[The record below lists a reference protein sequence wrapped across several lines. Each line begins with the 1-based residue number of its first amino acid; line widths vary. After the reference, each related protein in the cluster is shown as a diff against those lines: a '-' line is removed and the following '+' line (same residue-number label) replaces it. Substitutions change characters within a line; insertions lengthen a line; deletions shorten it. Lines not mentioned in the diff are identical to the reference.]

1 MGTENLGIMRHSKL
15 DLNLLNALRV
25 LLKEKSVTRAGEV
38 LHVTQSAMSGILG
51 RLRDYFD
58 DPLIVPVG
66 RKMDL
71 TPLAQSLLQPVN
83 DLLLRIDATIRLR
96 PEFDPSTTRRHFTLV
111 ASDYTVSV
119 LLATVLKLAHRDAP
133 GLTVGLSPP
142 SEHVTQEL
150 ESGDVDFVIMPEI
163 FTSPTQSSQVLFN
176 DSYVVV
182 VWKQSPVGDTITLE
196 RYLELGHVAYQA
208 EKNRVPV
215 FERWFTEKYGYT
227 RRVEVSAYSFQLLP
241 YLVVGTDR
249 VATMHQRF
257 AEQQL
262 AGLPVRCVRPLFE
275 VPEFDQVLHW
285 HKYRDLDPGS
295 QWLRDRI
302 IEAAQALPPLEELSN

>member
-1 MGTENLGIMRHSKL
+1 MRHSKL

-25 LLKEKSVTRAGEV
+25 LLKERSVTRAGEL
-38 LHVTQSAMSGILG
+38 LHLSQSAMSGILG
-51 RLRDYFD
+51 RLRDFFD

-96 PEFDPSTTRRHFTLV
+96 PEFVPLSTRRHFTLV
-111 ASDYTVSV
+111 SSDYTISV
-119 LLATVLKLAHRDAP
+119 LLAAVLRRAHREAP
-133 GLTVGLSPP
+133 GLTVDLCPP
-142 SEHVTQEL
+142 SEFVTQEL
-150 ESGDVDFVIMPEI
+150 ESGDVDFVIMPEM
-163 FTSPTQSSQVLFN
+163 FTSPSQSSQVLFD
-176 DSYVVV
+176 DSYLIV
-182 VWKQSPVGDTITLE
+182 VWNDNPVGDSITLE
-196 RYLELGHVAYQA
+196 RYVELGHVAYRA
-208 EKNRVPV
+208 EKSRTPV
-215 FERWFTEKYGYT
+215 FERWFTEKYGYS
-227 RRVEVSAYSFQLLP
+227 RRIEVSAYTFQLLP

-275 VPEFDQVLHW
+275 VPKFDQVLHW

-302 IEAAQALPPLEELSN
+302 LETAQALPPLGD

>member
-1 MGTENLGIMRHSKL
+1 MRHSKL

-25 LLKEKSVTRAGEV
+25 LLKERSVTRAGEI

-71 TPLAQSLLQPVN
+71 TPLAESLLQPIN

-96 PEFDPSTTRRHFTLV
+96 PEFDPLTTRRHFTVV
-111 ASDYTVSV
+111 ASDYTISV
-119 LLATVLKLAHRDAP
+119 LLATVLKRAHRDAP
-133 GLTVGLSPP
+133 GLTVGLCPP
-142 SEHVTQEL
+142 SEFVTQEL
-150 ESGDVDFVIMPEI
+150 ESGEVDFVIMPEM
-163 FTSPTQSSQVLFN
+163 FTSPSQSSQVLFD
-176 DSYVVV
+176 DSYVVIV
-182 VWKQSPVGDTITLE
+182 CNDNPVGDSITLE

-208 EKNRVPV
+208 EKSRTPV
-215 FERWFTEKYGYT
+215 FERWFTEKYGYS
-227 RRVEVSAYSFQLLP
+227 RRIEVSAYTFQLLP
-241 YLVVGTDR
+241 HLVAGTDR
-249 VATMHQRF
+249 VATMHRRF

-275 VPEFDQVLHW
+275 VPKFDQVLHW

-302 IEAAQALPPLEELSN
+302 LEAAKALPPLTEYDG

>member
-1 MGTENLGIMRHSKL
+1 LIDHAMRHSKL

-25 LLKEKSVTRAGEV
+25 LLKEKSVTRAAEL
-38 LHVTQSAMSGILG
+38 LHVTQPAMSGILG

-71 TPLAQSLLQPVN
+71 TPLAESLSQPIN

-96 PEFDPSTTRRHFTLV
+96 PEFDPLTTRRHFTLV
-111 ASDYTVSV
+111 ASDYTISL
-119 LLATVLKLAHRDAP
+119 LLAAVLRSVRHDAP

-142 SEHVTQEL
+142 SEFVTEEL
-150 ESGDVDFVIMPEI
+150 ESGGVDFVIMPEI
-163 FTSPTQSSQVLFN
+163 FTSPSQSSHALFD

-182 VWKQSPVGDTITLE
+182 VCNDNPVGDSITLE

-208 EKNRVPV
+208 EKNRTPL
-215 FERWFTEKYGYT
+215 FERWFTEKYGYS
-227 RRVEVSAYSFQLLP
+227 RRIEVSAYTFQLLP
-241 YLVVGTDR
+241 HLIVGTDR
-249 VATMHQRF
+249 VATMHRRF
-257 AEQQL
+257 AEKQL
-262 AGLPVRCVRPLFE
+262 AGVPVRCVRPLFE
-275 VPEFDQVLHW
+275 VPKFDLVLHW

-302 IEAAQALPPLEELSN
+302 IETARALPPLSELPS

>member
-1 MGTENLGIMRHSKL
+1 MRHSKL

-25 LLKEKSVTRAGEV
+25 LLKEKSVTRAGEQ

-71 TPLAQSLLQPVN
+71 TPLAESLVQPVN

-96 PEFDPSTTRRHFTLV
+96 PEFDPLSTRRHFTIA

-119 LLATVLKLAHRDAP
+119 LLASVLQRAYGDAP

-142 SEHVTQEL
+142 SEFVTQQL

-163 FTSPTQSSQVLFN
+163 FTSESQSSHVLFD

-182 VWKQSPVGDTITLE
+182 VSNDNPVGDSITLE

-208 EKNRVPV
+208 EKTRTPV
-215 FERWFTEKYGYT
+215 FERWFTEKYGYS
-227 RRVEVSAYSFQLLP
+227 RRVEVAAYTFQLLP
-241 YLVVGTDR
+241 YLVIGTER
-249 VATMHQRF
+249 VATMHRRF
-257 AEQQL
+257 AAQQL

-275 VPEFDQVLHW
+275 VPTFDQVLHW
-285 HKYRDLDPGS
+285 HKYRDPDPGS
-295 QWLRDRI
+295 QWLRERI
-302 IEAAQALPPLEELSN
+302 IETARALPVLSELNG

>member
-1 MGTENLGIMRHSKL
+1 MRHSKL
-15 DLNLLNALRV
+15 DLNLLNALRA
-25 LLKEKSVTRAGEV
+25 LLKEKSVTRAGEL

-66 RKMDL
+66 RKMEL
-71 TPLAQSLLQPVN
+71 TPLAESLLQPIN

-96 PEFDPSTTRRHFTLV
+96 PEFDPRSTRRHFTLV

-119 LLATVLKLAHRDAP
+119 LLAEVARRTYSDAP
-133 GLTVGLSPP
+133 GLTLGFSPP
-142 SEHVTQEL
+142 SEYVTEEL
-150 ESGDVDFVIMPEI
+150 ESGDVDFVIMPEF
-163 FTSPTQSSQVLFN
+163 FTSPSQSSQVLFD

-182 VWKQSPVGDTITLE
+182 VWNDNPVADCISLE

-208 EKNRVPV
+208 EKNRTPV
-215 FERWFTEKYGYT
+215 FERWFTDKYGYT

-241 YLVVGTDR
+241 RLVIGTDR
-249 VATMHQRF
+249 VATMHRRF

-262 AGLPVRCVRPLFE
+262 VGLPVRCVRPLFE
-275 VPEFDQVLHW
+275 VPKFDQVLHW

-302 IEAAQALPPLEELSN
+302 IETAQALPPLEQLA

>member
-1 MGTENLGIMRHSKL
+1 MRYNKL
-15 DLNLLNALRV
+15 DLNLLVALRAI
-25 LLKEKSVTRAGEV
+25 LRERNVTKAGQS

-71 TPLAQSLLQPVN
+71 TPLAESLLQPIN

-111 ASDYTVSV
+111 ASDYTISV
-119 LLATVLKLAHRDAP
+119 LLAAVLKRVRQDAP
-133 GLTVGLSPP
+133 RLTVGLSPP
-142 SEHVTQEL
+142 SEFVTQQL

-163 FTSPTQSSQVLFN
+163 FTSPSQSSQVLFD

-182 VWKQSPVGDTITLE
+182 VCNDNPVGDSITLE
-196 RYLELGHVAYQA
+196 RYLELGHIAYQA
-208 EKNRVPV
+208 EKTRTPV
-215 FERWFTEKYGYT
+215 FERWFTEKYGYS
-227 RRVEVSAYSFQLLP
+227 RRVEVSAYTFQLLP

-249 VATMHQRF
+249 VATMHRRF

-262 AGLPVRCVRPLFE
+262 GGLPVRCVQPL
-275 VPEFDQVLHW
+275 
-285 HKYRDLDPGS
+285 
-295 QWLRDRI
+295 
-302 IEAAQALPPLEELSN
+302 